1 MVTEKQLM
9 SVYNKVSNYENKLSN
24 ALGELG
30 NLVSSI
36 YDEEITADLCNGGEI
51 EFHRPSFGYDDN
63 EIAIRIED
71 VIAKLKK
78 ID

>member
-1 MVTEKQLM
+1 MVTEKRLM
-9 SVYNKVSNYENKLSN
+9 SAYNKVLYYENKLSS

-36 YDEEITADLCNGGEI
+36 YDEEITADLCNGSEI
-51 EFHRPSFGYDDN
+51 EFRKLFSRDEDK
-63 EIAIRIED
+63 IAIQIED

>member
-1 MVTEKQLM
+1 M
-9 SVYNKVSNYENKLSN
+9 SAYNKVLDYENKLSG

-36 YDEEITADLCNGGEI
+36 YDEEITADLCNGSEI
-51 EFHRPSFGYDDN
+51 EFRKLFSRDEDK
-63 EIAIRIED
+63 IAIQIED

>member
-1 MVTEKQLM
+1 MVTEKRLM
-9 SVYNKVSNYENKLSN
+9 SAYNKVLDYENKLSG

-36 YDEEITADLCNGGEI
+36 YDEEITADLCNGSEI
-51 EFHRPSFGYDDN
+51 EFRKLFSRDEDK
-63 EIAIRIED
+63 IAIQIED

>member
-1 MVTEKQLM
+1 MVTEKRLM
-9 SVYNKVSNYENKLSN
+9 SAYNKVLDYENKLSS

-30 NLVSSI
+30 KLVSSI
-36 YDEEITADLCNGGEI
+36 YDEDITADLCNDGEI
-51 EFHRPSFGYDDN
+51 EFRRLFSRDEDK
-63 EIAIRIED
+63 IAIRIED

>member
-1 MVTEKQLM
+1 MVTEKRLM
-9 SVYNKVSNYENKLSN
+9 SAYNKVLEYENKLLS

-36 YDEEITADLCNGGEI
+36 YDEDITADLCNGGEI
-51 EFHRPSFGYDDN
+51 EFHRPSFGYDNN